1 MQDYPR
7 YRSRYRASD
16 RLDPDAPASAS
27 STICAPARPKPG
39 CSSPPAWFSA
49 PSSADENRL
58 HADYPR
64 KTEGIQT
71 TMGIFSRLTDII
83 NSNLNSILD
92 RAEDPEKLIR
102 LVIQEM
108 EDTLVE
114 VRSSTVRTI
123 AERKEIERKLSQ
135 LGREM
140 EEWQRKAELA
150 LSRDRDDLA
159 KGALVAK
166 SKIAEQIDVLQHQLV
181 HIEEAL
187 AKSSEDIGRL
197 QEKLTDAKKREKAIV
212 LRHKS
217 AASRLKVNTQIHDDR
232 INDAFA
238 RFEQVERNLDE
249 LEGRAESLDIGRR
262 KTLAEEF
269 SDFEA
274 STKVEQE
281 LADLKARMHNSK
293 PMAG

>member
-1 MQDYPR
+1 
-7 YRSRYRASD
+7 
-16 RLDPDAPASAS
+16 
-27 STICAPARPKPG
+27 
-39 CSSPPAWFSA
+39 
-49 PSSADENRL
+49 
-58 HADYPR
+58 
-64 KTEGIQT
+64 
-71 TMGIFSRLTDII
+71 MGIFSRLTDII

-123 AERKEIERKLSQ
+123 AERKEAERKLAQ

-140 EEWQRKAELA
+140 DEWQRKAELA
-150 LSRDRDDLA
+150 LSRDREDLA

-166 SKIAEQIDVLQHQLV
+166 SKIAEQIEALQHQLA

-212 LRHKS
+212 LRQKS
-217 AASRLKVNTQIHDDR
+217 AANRLKVNTRIHDER
-232 INDAFA
+232 ISDAFA
-238 RFEQVERNLDE
+238 RFEEVERSLDE
-249 LEGRAESLDIGRR
+249 LEGQAESLDIGRR

-269 SDFEA
+269 SDLEA

-281 LADLKARMHNSK
+281 LADLKARLHNSK
-293 PMAG
+293 PVAG

>member
-1 MQDYPR
+1 
-7 YRSRYRASD
+7 
-16 RLDPDAPASAS
+16 
-27 STICAPARPKPG
+27 
-39 CSSPPAWFSA
+39 
-49 PSSADENRL
+49 
-58 HADYPR
+58 
-64 KTEGIQT
+64 
-71 TMGIFSRLTDII
+71 MGIFSRLTDIV

-140 EEWQRKAELA
+140 DEWQRKAELA

-166 SKIAEQIDVLQHQLV
+166 SKITEQIDALQHQLT

-187 AKSSEDIGRL
+187 TKSSEDITRL

-217 AASRLKVNTQIHDDR
+217 AASRLKVSTQIHDDR

>member
-1 MQDYPR
+1 
-7 YRSRYRASD
+7 
-16 RLDPDAPASAS
+16 
-27 STICAPARPKPG
+27 
-39 CSSPPAWFSA
+39 
-49 PSSADENRL
+49 
-58 HADYPR
+58 
-64 KTEGIQT
+64 
-71 TMGIFSRLTDII
+71 MGIFSRLTDIV

-135 LGREM
+135 LNRDL

-166 SKIAEQIDVLQHQLV
+166 SKIAEQIDVLEHQLV

-187 AKSSEDIGRL
+187 AKSSEDISRL

-249 LEGRAESLDIGRR
+249 LEGRAESMDIGRKR
-262 KTLAEEF
+262 TLAEEF

>member
-1 MQDYPR
+1 
-7 YRSRYRASD
+7 
-16 RLDPDAPASAS
+16 
-27 STICAPARPKPG
+27 
-39 CSSPPAWFSA
+39 
-49 PSSADENRL
+49 
-58 HADYPR
+58 
-64 KTEGIQT
+64 
-71 TMGIFSRLTDII
+71 MGIFSRLTDII

-140 EEWQRKAELA
+140 DEWQRKAELA

-166 SKIAEQIDVLQHQLV
+166 SKIAEQIDVLEHQLV

-187 AKSSEDIGRL
+187 AKSSEDISRL

-249 LEGRAESLDIGRR
+249 LEGRAESMDIGRR

-281 LADLKARMHNSK
+281 LADLKARLHNSK

>member
-1 MQDYPR
+1 
-7 YRSRYRASD
+7 
-16 RLDPDAPASAS
+16 
-27 STICAPARPKPG
+27 
-39 CSSPPAWFSA
+39 
-49 PSSADENRL
+49 
-58 HADYPR
+58 
-64 KTEGIQT
+64 
-71 TMGIFSRLTDII
+71 MGIFSRLTDIV

-140 EEWQRKAELA
+140 DEWQRKAELA

-166 SKIAEQIDVLQHQLV
+166 SKIAEQIDALQHQLT

-187 AKSSEDIGRL
+187 TKSSEDITRL

-249 LEGRAESLDIGRR
+249 LEGRAESMDIGRKR
-262 KTLAEEF
+262 TLAEEF

>member
-1 MQDYPR
+1 
-7 YRSRYRASD
+7 
-16 RLDPDAPASAS
+16 
-27 STICAPARPKPG
+27 
-39 CSSPPAWFSA
+39 
-49 PSSADENRL
+49 
-58 HADYPR
+58 
-64 KTEGIQT
+64 
-71 TMGIFSRLTDII
+71 MGIFSRLTDII

-123 AERKEIERKLSQ
+123 AERKEIERKLNQ
-135 LGREM
+135 LGRDS

-166 SKIAEQIDVLQHQLV
+166 SKIAEQIDALQHQLA

-249 LEGRAESLDIGRR
+249 LEGRAESMDIGRK

>member
-1 MQDYPR
+1 
-7 YRSRYRASD
+7 
-16 RLDPDAPASAS
+16 
-27 STICAPARPKPG
+27 
-39 CSSPPAWFSA
+39 
-49 PSSADENRL
+49 
-58 HADYPR
+58 
-64 KTEGIQT
+64 
-71 TMGIFSRLTDII
+71 MGIFSRLTDII

-123 AERKEIERKLSQ
+123 AERKEIERKLNQ

-140 EEWQRKAELA
+140 DEWQRKAELA

-166 SKIAEQIDVLQHQLV
+166 SKIAEQIDVLEHQLV

-187 AKSSEDIGRL
+187 AKSSEDISRL

-217 AASRLKVNTQIHDDR
+217 AATRLKVNTQLHDDR

-249 LEGRAESLDIGRR
+249 LEGRAESMDIGRR

>member
-1 MQDYPR
+1 
-7 YRSRYRASD
+7 
-16 RLDPDAPASAS
+16 
-27 STICAPARPKPG
+27 
-39 CSSPPAWFSA
+39 
-49 PSSADENRL
+49 
-58 HADYPR
+58 
-64 KTEGIQT
+64 
-71 TMGIFSRLTDII
+71 MGIFSRLTDII

-123 AERKEIERKLSQ
+123 AERKEIERKLNQ

-150 LSRDRDDLA
+150 LSRDREDLA

-187 AKSSEDIGRL
+187 AKSSEDISRL

-249 LEGRAESLDIGRR
+249 LEGRAESMDIGRKR
-262 KTLAEEF
+262 TLAEEF

>member
-1 MQDYPR
+1 
-7 YRSRYRASD
+7 
-16 RLDPDAPASAS
+16 
-27 STICAPARPKPG
+27 
-39 CSSPPAWFSA
+39 
-49 PSSADENRL
+49 
-58 HADYPR
+58 
-64 KTEGIQT
+64 
-71 TMGIFSRLTDII
+71 MGIFSRLTDII

-123 AERKEIERKLSQ
+123 AERKEIERKLNQ
-135 LGREM
+135 LGRDL

-166 SKIAEQIDVLQHQLV
+166 SKIAEQIDVLEHQLV

-187 AKSSEDIGRL
+187 AKSSEDISRL

-249 LEGRAESLDIGRR
+249 LEGRAESMDIGRR

>member
-1 MQDYPR
+1 
-7 YRSRYRASD
+7 
-16 RLDPDAPASAS
+16 
-27 STICAPARPKPG
+27 
-39 CSSPPAWFSA
+39 
-49 PSSADENRL
+49 
-58 HADYPR
+58 
-64 KTEGIQT
+64 
-71 TMGIFSRLTDII
+71 MGIFSRLTDII

-140 EEWQRKAELA
+140 DEWQRKAELA

-166 SKIAEQIDVLQHQLV
+166 SKIAEQIDALQHQLT

-187 AKSSEDIGRL
+187 HKSSEDIGRL

-217 AASRLKVNTQIHDDR
+217 AASRLKVNTQIHDER

-249 LEGRAESLDIGRR
+249 LEGRAESMDIGRK

-281 LADLKARMHNSK
+281 LADLKARLHNSK
-293 PMAG
+293 PMAS

>member
-1 MQDYPR
+1 
-7 YRSRYRASD
+7 
-16 RLDPDAPASAS
+16 
-27 STICAPARPKPG
+27 
-39 CSSPPAWFSA
+39 
-49 PSSADENRL
+49 
-58 HADYPR
+58 
-64 KTEGIQT
+64 
-71 TMGIFSRLTDII
+71 MGIFSRLTDII

-123 AERKEIERKLSQ
+123 AERKEIERKLNQ
-135 LGREM
+135 LNRDL

-150 LSRDRDDLA
+150 LSRDREDLA

-166 SKIAEQIDVLQHQLV
+166 SKIAEQIDVLEHQLV

-187 AKSSEDIGRL
+187 AKSSEDISRL

-249 LEGRAESLDIGRR
+249 LEGRAESMDIGRKR
-262 KTLAEEF
+262 TLAEEF

>member
-1 MQDYPR
+1 
-7 YRSRYRASD
+7 
-16 RLDPDAPASAS
+16 
-27 STICAPARPKPG
+27 
-39 CSSPPAWFSA
+39 
-49 PSSADENRL
+49 
-58 HADYPR
+58 
-64 KTEGIQT
+64 
-71 TMGIFSRLTDII
+71 MGIFSRLTDII

-123 AERKEIERKLSQ
+123 AERKEIERKLNQ
-135 LGREM
+135 LNRDL

-166 SKIAEQIDVLQHQLV
+166 SKIAEQIDVLEHQLV

-249 LEGRAESLDIGRR
+249 LEGRVEAFDIGRR

-269 SDFEA
+269 SDLEA
-274 STKVEQE
+274 SSKVEQE
-281 LADLKARMHNSK
+281 LAALKARLHNSK
-293 PMAG
+293 PSAG

>member
-1 MQDYPR
+1 
-7 YRSRYRASD
+7 
-16 RLDPDAPASAS
+16 
-27 STICAPARPKPG
+27 
-39 CSSPPAWFSA
+39 
-49 PSSADENRL
+49 
-58 HADYPR
+58 
-64 KTEGIQT
+64 
-71 TMGIFSRLTDII
+71 MGIFSRLTDIV

-140 EEWQRKAELA
+140 DEWQRKAELA
-150 LSRDRDDLA
+150 LSRDRDDLT
-159 KGALVAK
+159 
-166 SKIAEQIDVLQHQLV
+166 

-187 AKSSEDIGRL
+187 AKSSEDISRL

>member
-1 MQDYPR
+1 
-7 YRSRYRASD
+7 
-16 RLDPDAPASAS
+16 
-27 STICAPARPKPG
+27 
-39 CSSPPAWFSA
+39 
-49 PSSADENRL
+49 
-58 HADYPR
+58 
-64 KTEGIQT
+64 
-71 TMGIFSRLTDII
+71 MGIFSRLTDIV

-140 EEWQRKAELA
+140 DEWQRKAELA

-166 SKIAEQIDVLQHQLV
+166 SKIAEQIDALQHQLT

-187 AKSSEDIGRL
+187 TKSSEDITRL

-249 LEGRAESLDIGRR
+249 LEGRAESMDIGRR

>member
-1 MQDYPR
+1 
-7 YRSRYRASD
+7 
-16 RLDPDAPASAS
+16 
-27 STICAPARPKPG
+27 
-39 CSSPPAWFSA
+39 
-49 PSSADENRL
+49 
-58 HADYPR
+58 
-64 KTEGIQT
+64 
-71 TMGIFSRLTDII
+71 MGIFSRLTDIV

-135 LGREM
+135 LNRDL

-150 LSRDRDDLA
+150 LSRDREDLA

-187 AKSSEDIGRL
+187 AKSSEDISRL

-249 LEGRAESLDIGRR
+249 LEGRAESMDIGRKR
-262 KTLAEEF
+262 TLAEEF

>member
-1 MQDYPR
+1 
-7 YRSRYRASD
+7 
-16 RLDPDAPASAS
+16 
-27 STICAPARPKPG
+27 
-39 CSSPPAWFSA
+39 
-49 PSSADENRL
+49 
-58 HADYPR
+58 
-64 KTEGIQT
+64 
-71 TMGIFSRLTDII
+71 MGIFSRLTDIV

-135 LGREM
+135 LGRES

-166 SKIAEQIDVLQHQLV
+166 SKIAEQIDTLQHQLT